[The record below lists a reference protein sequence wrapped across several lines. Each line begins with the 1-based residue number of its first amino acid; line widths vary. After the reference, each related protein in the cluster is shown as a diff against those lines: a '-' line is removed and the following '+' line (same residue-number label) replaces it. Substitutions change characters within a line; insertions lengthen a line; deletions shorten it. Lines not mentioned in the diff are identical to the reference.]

1 MASSGVQGRYTS
13 CYATD
18 PPGAERNPCR
28 VSVIIPTL
36 NEQHGIAEVLSAIPR
51 SAVDEVLVVDGSSDR
66 TGEIARRLG
75 ARVVYEPRRGY
86 GRALH
91 TAIENVLGDIVV
103 YIDGD
108 FTYDPSEITR
118 LIEPVRS
125 GKCDVVIGNRLKQRA
140 NHANML
146 FLNRIGN
153 RILSALFRLIFRV
166 NVGDTQCGL
175 RVLRRSPLL
184 NHPYRSYGMA
194 YVTEQLARL
203 AKAGYRITELPVN
216 YRRRIGRSKLR
227 RLPDGFEILWTML
240 RVRLQS

>member
-1 MASSGVQGRYTS
+1 L
-13 CYATD
+13 TD
-18 PPGAERNPCR
+18 ADPR

-36 NEQHGIAEVLSAIPR
+36 NEEDSIASVLSAIPKEF
-51 SAVDEVLVVDGSSDR
+51 VGEILVVDGSSDR
-66 TGEIARRLG
+66 TGEIAERCG
-75 ARVVYEPRRGY
+75 ARVIYEPGKGY
-86 GRALH
+86 GRALQ
-91 TAIENVLGDIVV
+91 TGIEEAKGDFVA

-108 FTYDPSEITR
+108 LTYDPAEITR

-227 RLPDGFEILWTML
+227 RLPDGFNILWTML